1 MNRLKSLREERG
13 LFQSDIAKVL
23 GISVAAV
30 GFYENEKRDMSP
42 DTILK
47 LAEYFNVTT
56 DYLLGK
62 TDLRQ
67 PISQEAFEK
76 NLLSSKFAEKYNKL
90 TKEQRKTIDSL
101 FEVWE
106 KENREENK

>member
-62 TDLRQ
+62 TDVRQ
-67 PISQEAFEK
+67 PISQEDFEK
-76 NLLSSKFAEKYNKL
+76 NLLKSKFAEKYNKL
-90 TKEQRKTIDSL
+90 TKEQRKTIDAL

-106 KENREENK
+106 KENKK